1 MEAIK
6 ILVSGHWAHFK
17 KPETNNNPLS
27 HDFITKTALV
37 GMIGAVLGIERE
49 EMKKLFPKF
58 CNDFLYNVRLINEVK
73 KESWGFTLRKGVNEV
88 SEKAPKHMEF
98 LKEPKY
104 EIIISLKG
112 IESKNYFLDFTTFL
126 KQSKAICT
134 PVLGLHNCPANIE
147 LIEEMNLSEKKE
159 GPFSTFYFVSKRHEL
174 KFDKESIFFGF
185 DRIPTFQ
192 NDDFWNLPDKYIE
205 VIYPFNGKRISVTG
219 EYYESPKDEK
229 LWLI

>member
-27 HDFITKTALV
+27 HDFITKTALT

-49 EMKKLFPKF
+49 EMKNLFPKF
-58 CNDFLYNVRLINEVK
+58 CNDLLYNVRLKNEVK
-73 KESWGFTLRKGVNEV
+73 KESWGFTLRKGVNEI

-112 IESKNYFLDFTTFL
+112 MESKNYFLDFITFL
-126 KQSKAICT
+126 KQNKAIFT
-134 PVLGLHNCPANIE
+134 PVLGLHNCPANI
-147 LIEEMNLSEKKE
+147 LQHLLGRN
-159 GPFSTFYFVSKRHEL
+159 T
-174 KFDKESIFFGF
+174 DA
-185 DRIPTFQ
+185 
-192 NDDFWNLPDKYIE
+192 LP
-205 VIYPFNGKRISVTG
+205 PPAAPLF
-219 EYYESPKDEK
+219 
-229 LWLI
+229 

>member
-1 MEAIK
+1 MEAVK
-6 ILVSGHWAHFK
+6 ILISGHWAHFK

-49 EMKKLFPKF
+49 KMKNLFPKF
-58 CNDFLYNVRLINEVK
+58 CNDLLYNVRLINEVR
-73 KESWGFTLRKGVNEV
+73 KESWGFTLRKGVNEF

-98 LKEPKY
+98 LKRPKY

-112 IESKNYFLDFTTFL
+112 IESKQYFLDFITFL
-126 KQSKAICT
+126 KHNKAIFT
-134 PVLGLHNCPANIE
+134 PILGLHNCPANIE
-147 LIEEMNLSEKKE
+147 LVEEMDLSEKKN
-159 GPFSTFYFVSKRHEL
+159 GSFDTSYFVSKKHIL
-174 KFDKESIFFGF
+174 QFDKDSIFFGF

-192 NDDFWNLPDKYIE
+192 NDDFWNLPNKYVE
-205 VIYPFNGKRISVTG
+205 VIYPFNGKGIKVTG
-219 EYYESPKDEK
+219 DYYESSSNER